1 MVCVALCY
9 VDLDKVSVTLG
20 EVKVYSMDEN
30 QQPSVSDVK
39 FTYLSKTCTVLLSE
53 ELHEIN
59 IAKDVKTG

>member
-1 MVCVALCY
+1 
-9 VDLDKVSVTLG
+9 LDKVSVTLG